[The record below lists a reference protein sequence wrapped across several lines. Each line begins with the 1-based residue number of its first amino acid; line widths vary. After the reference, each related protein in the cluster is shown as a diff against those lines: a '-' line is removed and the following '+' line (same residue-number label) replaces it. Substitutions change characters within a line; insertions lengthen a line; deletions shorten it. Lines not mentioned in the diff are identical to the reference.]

1 MHVAARRLGMI
12 LGAAG
17 ALGWAATA
25 PLFAEDAPISVTIK
39 DHRFDPEELQVP
51 AGVKLRLLVKNL
63 DGTPEE
69 FESHTLH
76 REKVVPGGGEIT
88 VFIGPLDPGTYDF
101 FGDFNPATAQ
111 GRIIAK

>member
-1 MHVAARRLGMI
+1 MA

-17 ALGWAATA
+17 VLGWTA
-25 PLFAEDAPISVTIK
+25 IAPILAEDAPISLTIK
-39 DHRFDPEELQVP
+39 NHRFDPEELRVP

-76 REKVVPGGGEIT
+76 REKVVPGNGEIS

-101 FGDFNPATAQ
+101 FGDFNPATAK